1 MSVGLALVLLA
12 LCILGQG
19 FFAGSE
25 IALMGADRLVL
36 RARADEG
43 DAASARV
50 LAVLERPSRLVST
63 CLTGVAVATV
73 SGTTVFA
80 WLVREALSAMGRS
93 DASATLLVA
102 VLFPPI
108 TVIFC
113 ELIPKSLF
121 HQYATALAPRVVV
134 VIVAIS
140 TVLRP
145 GLWFAESVTRVM
157 MRLLG
162 MKEADGHPSVRRED
176 IQLLI
181 DNSPSGD
188 IRAEER
194 EMILRVFSFSEKLVQ
209 DAMVPLIEVVA
220 VPETATVAE
229 AVAVAADQGFSRLP
243 VYRKRVDR
251 IVGVVMHSDLMFA
264 ADPSLP
270 VGSVMHDVVYVPE
283 TKRVDEL
290 FIELRRKRQRL
301 AVAVD
306 EYGGGVGLI
315 SIEDILEELVGDI
328 EDEFDRR
335 RPLVRRSGE
344 NEWAASARVEAEAL
358 REITGFEMPEG
369 DYETVAGFILA
380 RLGHVPAVGEKVLC
394 LGWTLEV
401 TKANE
406 RAILEVTLRA
416 PVVRAA
422 PPGR

>member
-1 MSVGLALVLLA
+1 MTLGFAVILL
-12 LCILGQG
+12 LGCILMQG

-36 RARADEG
+36 KSKADGG

-73 SGTTVFA
+73 TGTTAFA
-80 WLVREALSAMGRS
+80 WIVENALAAAGRS
-93 DASATLLVA
+93 GDSSTWLVA
-102 VLFPPI
+102 LLFPPI

-121 HQYATALAPRVVV
+121 HQYATLLAPRVVV
-134 VIVAIS
+134 PIVAIA

-145 GLWFAESVTRVM
+145 MLWVTEGITRGL
-157 MRLLG
+157 MRALG
-162 MKEADGHPSVRRED
+162 MKDGDGHPSVRRED

-229 AVAVAADQGFSRLP
+229 AVAVAAEQGFSRLL
-243 VYRKRVDR
+243 VYRKRIDR

-264 ADPSLP
+264 ADAAVL
-270 VGSVMHDVVYVPE
+270 VGTIMHEVVYVPE

-344 NEWAASARVEAEAL
+344 NEWSASGRVEAEAL

-369 DYETVAGFILA
+369 DYETVAGFLLG
-380 RLGHVPAVGEKVLC
+380 RLGHVPAAGEKVLC
-394 LGWTLEV
+394 QGWTLEV

-416 PVVRAA
+416 PVVRAS
-422 PPGR
+422 PQGR